1 MDSYK
6 CRYVLFFATDLLKGV
21 EIENIL
27 SSAYDGRIE
36 ILSRYTKRKSES
48 TIAEKLINNMVIII
62 KII

>member
-1 MDSYK
+1 M
-6 CRYVLFFATDLLKGV
+6 KGV